1 MNSLLSSE
9 EAFSCRLWNRGYWPI
24 FVVQLQRSRAGRFLY
39 LQDKYESRG
48 SVGCNID
55 TIFGHRIV
63 RTISPF
69 LLLPPSLV
77 TQSPSPNSFMA
88 PTAEGG
94 KPNRHEQRIWR
105 ASEGETN
112 AFGKAFPLS
121 ACVPLGCSK
130 PTTVVIIG
138 DGPRNDRAAR
148 CMPDA

>member
-69 LLLPPSLV
+69 LLLPPLLV
-77 TQSPSPNSFMA
+77 THSSPSPNSFMA

-112 AFGKAFPLS
+112 AFGKAFPVPVSLS
-121 ACVPLGCSK
+121 GAVNRQQSSSLAN
-130 PTTVVIIG
+130 
-138 DGPRNDRAAR
+138 GPRDDRAAR